1 VKRESLTH
9 HVLQADIYFAETSS
23 ACKIC
28 LAPRTAAFC
37 MSDYRRRRTV
47 QIQVLLTQEVEK
59 LGKAGEVKR
68 VARGF
73 ARNFLLPRGL
83 VVIPT
88 PGAIRQ
94 VEMNAKAAAKRNV
107 KLTNDAQVL
116 AAQLEKLTLTFTA
129 KVGEQGRLYGSITT
143 QDIADKLQEK
153 LGVEIDRRKI
163 ELSEPLR
170 LVGDHTVNIRL
181 HSDVSAK
188 VSIQIKAEEEPAASN
203 Q

>member
-1 VKRESLTH
+1 
-9 HVLQADIYFAETSS
+9 
-23 ACKIC
+23 
-28 LAPRTAAFC
+28 
-37 MSDYRRRRTV
+37 V

-83 VVIPT
+83 AVIPT
-88 PGAIRQ
+88 AGAMRQ
-94 VEMNAKAAAKRNV
+94 VEMNAKAAMKRNA
-107 KLTNDAQVL
+107 KLSNDAKGL
-116 AAQLEKLTLTFTA
+116 AEQLAKQMLVFTA

-143 QDIADKLQEK
+143 QDIADKLHEQ

-163 ELSEPLR
+163 ELAEPLR
-170 LVGDHTVNIRL
+170 LVGDHSVTIHL
-181 HSDVSAK
+181 HGDVSAK
-188 VSIQIKAEEEPAASN
+188 VAIQIKAEEEPATSS

>member
-1 VKRESLTH
+1 
-9 HVLQADIYFAETSS
+9 
-23 ACKIC
+23 
-28 LAPRTAAFC
+28 
-37 MSDYRRRRTV
+37 M

-83 VVIPT
+83 AVIPT
-88 PGAIRQ
+88 AGAMRQ
-94 VEMNAKAAAKRNV
+94 VEMNAKAAMKRNA
-107 KLTNDAQVL
+107 KLSNDAKGL
-116 AAQLEKLTLTFTA
+116 AEQLAKQMLVFTA

-143 QDIADKLQEK
+143 QDIADKLQEQ

-163 ELSEPLR
+163 ELAEPLR
-170 LVGDHTVNIRL
+170 LVGDHSVTIRL
-181 HSDVSAK
+181 HGDVSAK
-188 VSIQIKAEEEPAASN
+188 VAIQIKAEEELATSS

>member
-1 VKRESLTH
+1 
-9 HVLQADIYFAETSS
+9 
-23 ACKIC
+23 
-28 LAPRTAAFC
+28 
-37 MSDYRRRRTV
+37 
-47 QIQVLLTQEVEK
+47 VLLTQEVEK

-83 VVIPT
+83 AVIPT

-94 VEMNAKAAAKRNV
+94 VEMNTKASAKRNV
-107 KLTNDAQVL
+107 KLTSDAQVL
-116 AAQLEKLTLTFTA
+116 ATQLEKLTLTFMA

-143 QDIADKLQEK
+143 QDVADKLREQI
-153 LGVEIDRRKI
+153 GVEIDRRKI
-163 ELSEPLR
+163 ELSDPLR
-170 LVGDHTVNIRL
+170 LVGDHSVTIRL

-188 VSIQIKAEEEPAASN
+188 VSVQIKAEEAPAASS